1 MSDESLFRLM
11 ADHAPVMLWK
21 AGEDAL
27 CTFFNAV
34 WLEFSGRTMAQE
46 LGNGWA
52 EGVHPEDFQRCM
64 DTYMTAFVEHR
75 PFRMEYRLRRADGAY
90 RWLLDQG
97 APHFD
102 TTGKFIGF
110 IGSCVDITDMRD
122 AAEEN
127 RRLADALRRRVRERE
142 VLLRE
147 IHHRVRN
154 SLQLVSSIVAMHGR
168 VLDGPARIAL
178 EDAQARVHSIALV
191 HEKLYESESLA
202 DVDFGKYVRELAGML
217 MHAVGPGERVGL
229 TISVGTMTLSLDQAV
244 PCGLVI
250 NELVTNALRHA
261 FVDGRKGTIRVEAR
275 PLDGDRI
282 EVAVCDDGIGLPL
295 AIDPLAPRSLG
306 LDLVST
312 LTQQLDAAVV
322 VERDRGTAFRFTFA
336 RAG

>member
-1 MSDESLFRLM
+1 MSDELFRLM

-21 AGEDAL
+21 AGEDGL
-27 CTFFNAV
+27 CTFFNSV
-34 WLEFSGRTMAQE
+34 WLEFSGRTMAE
-46 LGNGWA
+46 EVGNRWA

-64 DTYMTAFVEHR
+64 DTFMTAFVER
-75 PFRMEYRLRRADGAY
+75 RQFRMEYRLRRADGAY

-97 APHFD
+97 VPHFD
-102 TTGKFIGF
+102 GTGTFRGF
-110 IGSCVDITDMRD
+110 IGSCVDITDMRE

-127 RRLADALRRRVRERE
+127 LRLADALRQRVRERE

-168 VLDGPARIAL
+168 TLDGPARTAL

-191 HEKLYESESLA
+191 HEKLYESETLS
-202 DVDFGKYVRELAGML
+202 DIDFGKYVRELTGML
-217 MHAVGPGERVGL
+217 MHAVGPGERIAIA
-229 TISVGTMTLSLDQAV
+229 ISVGKMTLALDQAV

-261 FVDGRKGTIRVEAR
+261 FVDGRSGTIRVEAQ

-295 AIDPLAPRSLG
+295 AVDLAAPQSLG

-322 VERDRGTAFRFTFA
+322 VERSNGTAFRFTFA
-336 RAG
+336 RAS